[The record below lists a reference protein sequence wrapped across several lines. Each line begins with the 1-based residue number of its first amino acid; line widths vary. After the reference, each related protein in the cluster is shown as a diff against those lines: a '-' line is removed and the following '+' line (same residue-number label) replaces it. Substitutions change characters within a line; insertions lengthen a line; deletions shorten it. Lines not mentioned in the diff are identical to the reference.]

1 VRVAPNLYPA
11 FERQE
16 VVISTPRH
24 ARSVAELDEGELALV
39 AVAWR
44 QRARTARDEGFRY
57 VHALLNEGRAA
68 GSSLPHSHTQLV
80 WLREVPEL
88 VARER
93 THRDDCGV
101 CELVHDERYRFAEL
115 DGVAAIV
122 HRAGRLPYEVLI
134 APLEHEP
141 HGFEST
147 QLPSALAL
155 LAESIRRLSAVEGAT
170 PLNAWLHDNGH
181 WHLELLPRLT
191 VLAGV
196 ELGAGLAINS
206 LPPEK
211 AVAALRR

>member
-24 ARSVAELDEGELALV
+24 TRSLAELDESELARV
-39 AVAWR
+39 AQAWR
-44 QRARTARDEGFRY
+44 QRAETAHGEGFRY

-68 GSSLPHSHTQLV
+68 GGSLPHSHTQLV

-88 VARER
+88 VSRER
-93 THRDDCGV
+93 TRRDDCGV
-101 CELVHDERYRFAEL
+101 CELVRDERYRIAEL
-115 DGVAAIV
+115 GGVAAAV
-122 HRAGRLPYEVLI
+122 HRAGRLPYELLI

-141 HGFEST
+141 HGFESAR
-147 QLPSALAL
+147 LASAFAL
-155 LAESIRRLSAVEGAT
+155 LADSIRRLAGVEGPT

-181 WHLELLPRLT
+181 WHLELIPRLT

-206 LPPEK
+206 LPPED
-211 AVAALRR
+211 AVATLRR